1 MAMSFAGRTA
11 VAGIGATDFSKCS
24 GRSTLRLA
32 VEACDAAL
40 QDAGLAPGMIDGMI
54 TYTADDNP
62 EIDLCRS
69 LGIERLTHFSCIP
82 HWGGAGCGAVHQAA
96 MAVASGVCNYCL
108 VYRAFNE
115 RSEVRFG
122 IGVQEREP
130 RPIPME
136 VDFGWSS
143 PFGLLTPAAWVAM
156 FATRYMHE
164 YGATSEDFGR
174 VAVISRKYAANN
186 PAAFF
191 HGKPITLE
199 EHQASRWIAKPVRL
213 LDCCQES
220 DGGQAILVTTLAR
233 ARDLRQTPAVITAS
247 AQGSCDD
254 QQMMKSYYRKD
265 ITGVPEL
272 KLCADQLYAD
282 SGLSAADI
290 QAAIL
295 YDHFS
300 PLVLP
305 QLEEFGFC
313 QRGEAKDF
321 VRDGNLELDG
331 RLPIN
336 THGGQIG
343 EAYLHG
349 LNGVAEGARLVRG
362 TSCNQPL
369 RPVQNVVVTS
379 AAGVPSSALILS
391 RDH

>member
-1 MAMSFAGRTA
+1 
-11 VAGIGATDFSKCS
+11 
-24 GRSTLRLA
+24 
-32 VEACDAAL
+32 
-40 QDAGLAPGMIDGMI
+40 
-54 TYTADDNP
+54 
-62 EIDLCRS
+62 
-69 LGIERLTHFSCIP
+69 
-82 HWGGAGCGAVHQAA
+82 
-96 MAVASGVCNYCL
+96 
-108 VYRAFNE
+108 
-115 RSEVRFG
+115 
-122 IGVQEREP
+122 
-130 RPIPME
+130 ME

-321 VRDGNLELDG
+321 VRDGNLDGQGRVLLDLEEQIAAD
-331 RLPIN
+331 R
-336 THGGQIG
+336 THFRVHVGIVPRCVLQST
-343 EAYLHG
+343 EPLHG
-349 LNGVAEGARLVRG
+349 ALPFREERV
-362 TSCNQPL
+362 QPL
-369 RPVQNVVVTS
+369 VEVLAQVI
-379 AAGVPSSALILS
+379 AF
-391 RDH
+391 RDPCRRVDLHEGLLWRLQHMA